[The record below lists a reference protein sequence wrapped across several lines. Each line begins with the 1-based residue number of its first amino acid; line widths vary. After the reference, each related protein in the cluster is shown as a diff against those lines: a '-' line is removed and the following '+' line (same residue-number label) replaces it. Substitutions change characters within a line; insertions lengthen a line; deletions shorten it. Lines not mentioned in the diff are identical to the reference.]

1 MFCEKCGNKANE
13 DEKFCEK
20 CGAPLNASPKQVET
34 PVNEQPVAQ
43 VQTEAQ
49 TEVQTEAQTVV
60 QPEAV
65 KAPKKPMS
73 KKTKKIILFS
83 SIGAAFVAVVLTV
96 LFVFI
101 IPMMNR
107 IDPSQFIKFKFG
119 EEILF
124 DGYLSANV
132 TVDSEKIYI
141 EKVSGAN
148 SAEANSAE
156 MIENLMKGNYGAITK
171 SPSSVSSILEY
182 CDVSA
187 TVKGSEEDS
196 TAESTT
202 INLSSLSAK
211 KDIHTYTKLSNLKS
225 DDTVVVKLSWD
236 NSELSK
242 SKIEIIEKGL
252 GITFDKSDKTV
263 EFKVSDMLEKE
274 GVATKEPV
282 NVDLFKYID
291 DNNIAYSKGIKDG
304 RINFGYKDFSFDQGG
319 YTFKYSND
327 DGFKV
332 TSSDGNE
339 VNPYFDFSSRAY
351 LNDGDTVTVTI
362 NTYNY
367 NEGLP
372 AGYVPDTSVIF
383 TETEKTYT
391 VKANEALT
399 ADTAKQNLDAIK
411 TTAAKEINDYYSFN
425 KKDADIQEVY
435 FLEAK
440 SSTNSIKNMVLV
452 IYTDKNNNN
461 KFGIHYFTNTYMFDG
476 ELNFYDDSYEYIYS
490 SNVKSLKDVV
500 KGSRYLNN
508 SYYTATKVS

>member
-13 DEKFCEK
+13 GEKFCEK
-20 CGAPLNASPKQVET
+20 CGAPLNASPEQVET

-49 TEVQTEAQTVV
+49 TEVQTEAQTVA

-211 KDIHTYTKLSNLKS
+211 KDIHTYAKLNNLKS

-242 SKIEIIEKGL
+242 NSISIMEKSL
-252 GITFDKSDKTV
+252 GVSFDKSDKTV

-291 DNNIAYSKGIKDG
+291 DNNIAYSKGIRDG
-304 RINFGYKDFSFDQGG
+304 YIKFGFKDFNFEQGG
-319 YTFKYSND
+319 CTFKYTND

-332 TSSDGNE
+332 INSDGKKINL
-339 VNPYFDFSSRAY
+339 YLDFSDKSY
-351 LNDGDTVTVTI
+351 LDNGESVTVKL

-367 NEGLP
+367 NDSLP
-372 AGYVPDTSVIF
+372 EGYVPETSIIF
-383 TETEKTYT
+383 TETEKSYT
-391 VKANEALT
+391 VKANEPLT
-399 ADTAKQNLDAIK
+399 VDDAKKNLEAIK
-411 TTAAKEINDYYSFN
+411 TTATTEINDYGFGSR
-425 KKDADIQEVY
+425 DADIQEVY

-440 SSTNSIKNMVLV
+440 SSSDSTKNMVLV
-452 IYTDKNNNN
+452 IYKDKNNSN
-461 KFGIHYFTNTYMFDG
+461 KYGIHYFTNTYMFDG
-476 ELNFYDDSYEYIYS
+476 ELNFDDDSSEYVYS
-490 SNVKSLKDVV
+490 SNGKSLKDVE

>member
-13 DEKFCEK
+13 GEKFCEK
-20 CGAPLNASPKQVET
+20 CGAPLNPSPELVET

-49 TEVQTEAQTVV
+49 TVA

-107 IDPSQFIKFKFG
+107 IDPSQYIKFKFG

-141 EKVSGAN
+141 EKLSGTKTDDAN
-148 SAEANSAE
+148 SAEILQRAMNGDYSS
-156 MIENLMKGNYGAITK
+156 LMK
-171 SPSSVSSILEY
+171 SPSSVSSILDY

-211 KDIHTYTKLSNLKS
+211 KDIHTYAKLNNLKS

-242 SKIEIIEKGL
+242 NSISIMEKSL
-252 GITFDKSDKTV
+252 GISFDKSDKTI
-263 EFKVSDMLEKE
+263 ELKVSDMLEKE

-304 RINFGYKDFSFDQGG
+304 NIYFGYKDFSFEQGG
-319 YTFKYSND
+319 CKFEYTND
-327 DGFKV
+327 NGFKV
-332 TSSDGNE
+332 TNSDGNV
-339 VNPYFDFSSRAY
+339 VNPYFDFSSKSY
-351 LNDGDTVTVTI
+351 LSDGDTVTVTI

-372 AGYVPDTSVIF
+372 AGYVPETSIIF
-383 TETEKTYT
+383 TETEKSYT
-391 VKANEALT
+391 VKANEPLT
-399 ADTAKQNLDAIK
+399 VDDAKKNLEAIK
-411 TTAAKEINDYYSFN
+411 TTATTEINDYGFGSR
-425 KKDADIQEVY
+425 DADIQEVY

-461 KFGIHYFTNTYMFDG
+461 KYGIHYFTNTYMFDG
-476 ELNFYDDSYEYIYS
+476 ELNFYDDSREFIYS
-490 SNVKSLKDVV
+490 SNGKSLNDVV

-508 SYYTATKVS
+508 SNYTATKVS